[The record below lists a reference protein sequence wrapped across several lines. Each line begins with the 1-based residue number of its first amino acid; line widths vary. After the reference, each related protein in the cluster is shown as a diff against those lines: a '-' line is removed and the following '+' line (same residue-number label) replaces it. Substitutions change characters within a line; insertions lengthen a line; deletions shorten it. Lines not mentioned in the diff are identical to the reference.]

1 MAGPSIWRYSSQA
14 RSNFMPLDV
23 GGLLAPRA
31 ERLRAIS
38 IARWGDTRALDMVG
52 LSPVMVELQTTL
64 EKLARYQEP
73 VLVTGESGAGKEHI
87 AQALYLWGQ
96 QGPKPYVSVNC
107 PQFQDGNLTVSE
119 LFGHTRGSFTGAIGE
134 RRGAFEEADGGLIF
148 LDEIGDLPPPA
159 QAMLLRTL
167 ATGEYR
173 ALGSD
178 RPRTVNVRVVSATN
192 RPLNQLML
200 EEKFRADLFFR
211 LRHFHVEVP
220 PLRKRGDDW
229 RLLLDYCLRR
239 LANRYG
245 ERKTF
250 SKASMR
256 LLEGYSWPGNV
267 RQLVGLVNSG
277 YAMADSATIEP
288 PDFESHMGGAGDK
301 PPAVDDLYQRVT
313 TGGGS
318 FWNDVYQPFMDRDLN
333 RHQVRAIIRKGFEA
347 AHWNYRRLLQVLRV
361 PSSDYQRF
369 MDFLRHHQ
377 LKPTA
382 DEAKAQSAPVEDF
395 DEARY

>member
-1 MAGPSIWRYSSQA
+1 
-14 RSNFMPLDV
+14 MPLDV
-23 GGLLAPRA
+23 GGLLSSRA

-38 IARWGDTRALDMVG
+38 VGRWGESRALDMVG
-52 LSPVMVELQTTL
+52 LSPVMDELQTKL

-96 QGPKPYVSVNC
+96 QGAAKPYVSVNC

-119 LFGHTRGSFTGAIGE
+119 LFGHTRGSFTGAVGE

-220 PLRKRGDDW
+220 ALRTRGDDW

-239 LANRYG
+239 LAARYG
-245 ERKTF
+245 EKKTF
-250 SKASMR
+250 SKTSLR
-256 LLEGYSWPGNV
+256 LLEQYSWPGNV

-277 YAMADSATIEP
+277 YAMADGSVIEP
-288 PDFESHMGGAGDK
+288 PDFESHMGGTGERA
-301 PPAVDDLYQRVT
+301 PAVDDLYQRIT

-318 FWNDVYQPFMDRDLN
+318 FWTDVYQPFMDRDLN
-333 RHQVRAIIRKGFEA
+333 RQQVREIIRKGFA
-347 AHWNYRRLLQVLRV
+347 AAQFNYRKLLGVFKV
-361 PSSDYQRF
+361 PASDYQRF

-377 LKPTA
+377 LKPSGDEGRAGGAAA
-382 DEAKAQSAPVEDF
+382 DEF
-395 DEARY
+395 DDARL

>member
-1 MAGPSIWRYSSQA
+1 
-14 RSNFMPLDV
+14 MPLDV
-23 GGLLAPRA
+23 GGLLSSRA

-38 IARWGDTRALDMVG
+38 IGRWGEARALDMVG
-52 LSPVMVELQTTL
+52 HSPVMAELQAKL

-96 QGPKPYVSVNC
+96 QGAGKPYVSVNC

-119 LFGHTRGSFTGAIGE
+119 LFGHTRGSFTGAVGE

-148 LDEIGDLPPPA
+148 LDEIGDLPSAA

-211 LRHFHVEVP
+211 LRHFHLEVP
-220 PLRKRGDDW
+220 PLRARGDDW

-239 LANRYG
+239 LAHRYG
-245 ERKTF
+245 EKKTF
-250 SKASMR
+250 SKTSLRM
-256 LLEGYSWPGNV
+256 LEHYAWPGNV

-277 YAMADSATIEP
+277 YAMADGSVIEP
-288 PDFESHMGGAGDK
+288 PDFESHMGGAGERA
-301 PPAVDDLYQRVT
+301 PAMDDLYQRIT

-318 FWNDVYQPFMDRDLN
+318 FWTDVYQPFMDRDLN
-333 RHQVRAIIRKGFEA
+333 RQQVREIVRKGFA
-347 AHWNYRRLLQVLRV
+347 AAQFNYRRLLGAFKV
-361 PSSDYQRF
+361 PASDYQRF

-377 LKPTA
+377 LKPSA
-382 DEAKAQSAPVEDF
+382 DEGRGPGAPAEDF
-395 DEARY
+395 DDGRL

>member
-1 MAGPSIWRYSSQA
+1 
-14 RSNFMPLDV
+14 MPLDV
-23 GGLLAPRA
+23 GGLLSSRA
-31 ERLRAIS
+31 ERLRSIS
-38 IARWGDTRALDMVG
+38 IGRWGDARALDMVG
-52 LSPVMVELQTTL
+52 TSPVMVELQAKL

-87 AQALYLWGQ
+87 AQALYLWGL
-96 QGPKPYVSVNC
+96 QGPAKPYVSVNC

-119 LFGHTRGSFTGAIGE
+119 LFGHTRGSFTGAVGE

-148 LDEIGDLPPPA
+148 LDEIGDLPAPA

-211 LRHFHVEVP
+211 LRHFHVDVP
-220 PLRKRGDDW
+220 ALRTRGDDW

-239 LANRYG
+239 LAHRYG
-245 ERKTF
+245 EKKTF
-250 SKASMR
+250 SKTSLR
-256 LLEGYSWPGNV
+256 LLENYSWPGNV

-277 YAMADSATIEP
+277 YAMADGSTIEP
-288 PDFESHMGGAGDK
+288 PDFESHMNGAGDRA
-301 PPAVDDLYQRVT
+301 PAVDDLYQRVT
-313 TGGGS
+313 SGGGS
-318 FWNDVYQPFMDRDLN
+318 FWTDVYQPFMDRDLN
-333 RHQVRAIIRKGFEA
+333 RQQVREIVRKGFA
-347 AHWNYRRLLQVLRV
+347 ASQFNYRRLLGVFKV
-361 PSSDYQRF
+361 PASDYQRF

-382 DEAKAQSAPVEDF
+382 DEGRAGGAPVEDF
-395 DEARY
+395 DEARF